1 MSRLPDFHANRSA
14 LHPTSATHGVRRRRV
29 LASESAL
36 ASGRPK
42 IVASP
47 DIILQTVTQSRDR
60 RGIDRCSFTI
70 STMSEHAGKVALIT
84 GITGQDGS
92 YLTEFLLSKGYTVS
106 RKIFRITHAVSFGS
120 KQHTDE
126 AESRGTHEVVGRGE
140 GGIRHCT
147 SGPHRKA
154 KLIRLI

>member
-1 MSRLPDFHANRSA
+1 
-14 LHPTSATHGVRRRRV
+14 
-29 LASESAL
+29 
-36 ASGRPK
+36 
-42 IVASP
+42 
-47 DIILQTVTQSRDR
+47 
-60 RGIDRCSFTI
+60 
-70 STMSEHAGKVALIT
+70 MSEHAGKVALIT

-140 GGIRHCT
+140 EGIRHYT
-147 SGPHRKA
+147 SDPHRKA
-154 KLIRLI
+154 KLIRLIQLRSQLVTEHSGSFADISKNLDNTCTYKQST